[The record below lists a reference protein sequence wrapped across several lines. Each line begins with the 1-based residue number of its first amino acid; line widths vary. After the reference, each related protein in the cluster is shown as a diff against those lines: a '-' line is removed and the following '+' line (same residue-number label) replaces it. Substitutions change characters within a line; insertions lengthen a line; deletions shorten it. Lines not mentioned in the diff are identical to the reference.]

1 MIYFEFALTFIV
13 GLFLFYLFDK
23 LVHIIGRSLDGKN
36 CTDFQEADDDDVDVE
51 KEFKHLKKEINKL
64 RKEIEELEKIEAQK
78 KE

>member
-1 MIYFEFALTFIV
+1 MNYFDLALIFIGGVIYV
-13 GLFLFYLFDK
+13 YLFDK
-23 LVHIIGRSLDGKN
+23 LVHIICRSLEGKN
-36 CTDFQEADDDDVDVE
+36 CTDFQKADEDDVNVE